1 MKKVIVAICVSILV
15 VVALVKIFANNDFV
29 NGSGI
34 KKTKKDQL
42 GDFNKI
48 DVKGNFNVILVQD
61 DKNKIVVEGDDNIV
75 DLVKYKIVNDGVLE
89 VNIDEFRFDDYDLD
103 ITIHFTNLEEI
114 KSDLVGSLSSE
125 GSIKLEYLKLTTKSV
140 GNTSL
145 NLNTSVL
152 DAKVKSVGNVK
163 LFGNTDEFIL
173 DNSSVGKV
181 DCRNLLANHVKLDNS
196 SVGNTHV
203 YADSTFNIVH
213 SGVGNLKYY
222 GRGTIIN
229 QKINAVG
236 NISKGES
243 NNDDNQ

>member
-1 MKKVIVAICVSILV
+1 MKKVIVGICVSILV
-15 VVALVKIFANNDFV
+15 VVALVKIFAHHDFV

-34 KKTKKDQL
+34 KKTKKENL
-42 GDFNKI
+42 SNFTKI
-48 DVKGNFNVILVQD
+48 EAKGNFNVTLVQD
-61 DKNKIVVEGDDNIV
+61 DENKIIVEGDDNIV
-75 DLVKYKIVNDGVLE
+75 DLVNYRIVDQSLE
-89 VNIDEFRFDDYDLD
+89 VNIDEFKIDDYDLD
-103 ITIHFTNLEEI
+103 VTIHFKEIEEV

-152 DAKVKSVGNVK
+152 EAKVKSVGNVK

-173 DNSSVGKV
+173 DNSSVGRV

-222 GRGTIIN
+222 GKGTIIN

-236 NISKGES
+236 NMSKGES
-243 NNDDNQ
+243 DNDDNQ